1 MSLNNF
7 ISYLQ
12 QILSM
17 IDPNDP
23 YSVALGKTALSA
35 TIRLAEVSKKADT
48 KTIRAMRIAEN
59 QFQYLAE
66 NAFDEITLSVNEKTG
81 KLKGIITQNPLIDIK
96 RPKSSK
102 ETIIKKC
109 LFTRDYQFIYFFF

>member
-7 ISYLQ
+7 ASYLQ

-23 YSVALGKTALSA
+23 YSVALGKAALSA
-35 TIRLAEVSKKADT
+35 TILLAETSHKADSLT
-48 KTIRAMRIAEN
+48 LRAMRSADN

-66 NAFDEITLSVNEKTG
+66 NAKDFAGKPGQYEENEKRRRR
-81 KLKGIITQNPLIDIK
+81 LLMCITP
-96 RPKSSK
+96 S
-102 ETIIKKC
+102 C
-109 LFTRDYQFIYFFF
+109 

>member
-35 TIRLAEVSKKADT
+35 TIRLAEVSEKAGPQ
-48 KTIRAMRIAEN
+48 TIRAMRIAEN

-66 NAFDEITLSVNEKTG
+66 NAKDFAGTPGRYEENERRRHRLLMTVS
-81 KLKGIITQNPLIDIK
+81 P
-96 RPKSSK
+96 S
-102 ETIIKKC
+102 C
-109 LFTRDYQFIYFFF
+109 

>member
-35 TIRLAEVSKKADT
+35 TIRLAEVSEKAGPQ
-48 KTIRAMRIAEN
+48 TIRAMRIAEN

-66 NAFDEITLSVNEKTG
+66 NAKDFAGKPGHYEENERRRHRLLMTVS
-81 KLKGIITQNPLIDIK
+81 P
-96 RPKSSK
+96 S
-102 ETIIKKC
+102 C
-109 LFTRDYQFIYFFF
+109 